1 MTSAIRVL
9 RSGEALSNIGL
20 LLPKGFVVRPGVEV
34 RLSGSAV
41 ERAVIEPCAARAR
54 PFGAAPLPW
63 EAAGWER
70 SIDLHSTREF
80 AATTRLRSVSTERRG
95 AWVALLGIARRPER
109 AELIVSVCAE
119 DSGLEKRAVFTVDVR
134 VEDEPERGESSWF
147 RGERAWSECVSALLR
162 TLERGVA
169 RGELARGDRISL
181 RAVSRDGARS
191 RLASATIPH
200 RGRLRSASLASM
212 SQSARVGRYATLEVI
227 REPEAQ
233 GEDHSFAVVATRRRD
248 SAGEWGVEL
257 SHR

>member
-1 MTSAIRVL
+1 MTYAIRVL
-9 RSGEALSNIGL
+9 RSGEALSDIGL

-34 RLSGSAV
+34 RLSGSAI

-54 PFGAAPLPW
+54 PFGARPLPW

-70 SIDLHSTREF
+70 AIDLHSSSEF
-80 AATTRLRSVSTERRG
+80 AAKTRLRSVSTERRG

-109 AELIVSVCAE
+109 AELVVSVRAE
-119 DSGLEKRAVFTVDVR
+119 ESGLEKRAAFTVDVR
-134 VEDEPERGESSWF
+134 VADEPERRQSSWF

-162 TLERGVA
+162 ALEQGVA
-169 RGELARGDRISL
+169 GGELARGDRISL
-181 RAVSRDGARS
+181 RAVSHDGARS

-212 SQSARVGRYATLEVI
+212 SKNARVGRYATLEVI
-227 REPEAQ
+227 REPAAQ
-233 GEDHSFAVVATRRRD
+233 DEDHSFAVVAARRRD

-257 SHR
+257 SRR